1 MNITTLNQAVRT
13 TVFTI
18 ASIAAT
24 ATATMP
30 GASVVGTGVA
40 MTGLMAIS
48 SPAMAAQ
55 CKGVAVGK
63 GTAKAFSNKAGIRR
77 AKRRAIR
84 NWKSEVKDRFG
95 RNFADFDDARNVRFL
110 NCEAVKGSGGQS
122 GFQRCT
128 VRATACNG

>member
-13 TVFTI
+13 TVFAI
-18 ASIAAT
+18 ASVAAT
-24 ATATMP
+24 ATAVMP
-30 GASVVGTGVA
+30 SASVVGTGVA

-55 CKGVAVGK
+55 CKGVAIGN
-63 GTAKAFSNKAGIRR
+63 GTAKAFSNRAGVRR

-84 NWKSEVKDRFG
+84 DWKSQVKDRFG
-95 RNFADFDDARNVRFL
+95 RNFADFDDARNVRFT
-110 NCEAVKGSGGQS
+110 NCEAVKGARGQS